1 MSGGQSYVI
10 RPAASDDVAAATA
23 LVRRSIA
30 ELCQADHHNIPPIVE
45 GMLINKTQDNM
56 QAWVETPG
64 SYVLVAE
71 AGPILAGVGGL
82 TGEDRLHRRAE
93 AHGIDVLAPQQRAED
108 LRPLRAHG
116 APPGRV
122 VASAGASRD
131 VPVTAASLMASA
143 AAPRVAPIDVERQSS
158 FWAARRRRRIGS

>member
-1 MSGGQSYVI
+1 MSSGQSYMI

-82 TGEDRLHRRAE
+82 TGDGEITL
-93 AHGIDVLAPQQRAED
+93 LY
-108 LRPLRAHG
+108 
-116 APPGRV
+116 
-122 VASAGASRD
+122 
-131 VPVTAASLMASA
+131 
-143 AAPRVAPIDVERQSS
+143 VAPDFRFQGVSKALL
-158 FWAARRRRRIGS
+158 AALEDKARDLGLPNCALVSTDTAQRFFEARGYAGYDKDEDDFGMDATSMTKNL